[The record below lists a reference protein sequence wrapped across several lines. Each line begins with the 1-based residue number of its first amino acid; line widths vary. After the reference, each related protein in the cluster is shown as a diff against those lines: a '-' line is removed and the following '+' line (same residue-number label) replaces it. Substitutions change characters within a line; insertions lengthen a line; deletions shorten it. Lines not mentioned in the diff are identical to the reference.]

1 MKISELVERTATPKE
16 TIHYY
21 IREGVLRKP
30 RKTGRN
36 IADYSE
42 TYVDQIRIIKGLQEN
57 YFLPLSVIK
66 KIIKR
71 QKKQSLSEKSSFEFL
86 NEYFKPLD
94 RLLTSEIAGREAFRK
109 ATGLSRKWLAKMEE
123 WAVVTAGIKD
133 GHPVYS
139 QDDVILGRL
148 LVDMDRIGFG
158 PKDGYDP
165 EDIKRISDFL
175 KEYVATSQKGYYQSN
190 LERLNSKELVEKGSR
205 FTEIMSLFFYH
216 LYRKLV
222 RDEYGRLRRSLEKE
236 KR

>member
-1 MKISELVERTATPKE
+1 MKISELAKRTGIPKE

-42 TYVDQIRIIKGLQEN
+42 SYVEQIRIIKGLQDN

-66 KIIKR
+66 KIIKH
-71 QKKQSLSEKSSFEFL
+71 QKTQSLSEKSSFQFL
-86 NEYFKPLD
+86 SEYFKPLD
-94 RLLTSEIAGREAFRK
+94 RLLTSDITGREAFRE

-123 WAVVTAGIKD
+123 WAVITAEIKD
-133 GHPVYS
+133 GHSVYS

-158 PKDGYDP
+158 PKDDYDP
-165 EDIKRISDFL
+165 EDIKRISDFVR
-175 KEYVATSQKGYYQSN
+175 EYVATSQKGYYQSN
-190 LERLNSKELVEKGSR
+190 LERLNSKELIEKGIK

-222 RDEYGRLRRSLEKE
+222 REEYGRLRQSLEKE
-236 KR
+236 K